1 MLITD
6 GNAEE
11 VERENSQW
19 ADLPR
24 KIKRIAEG
32 ESSSC
37 NGIKSLLEKQNAELS
52 AFDNELGE

>member
-1 MLITD
+1 MLIMD

-11 VERENSQW
+11 VERENSWW

-37 NGIKSLLEKQNAELS
+37 KGMHQVSSRETKRMRCRALCIQQ
-52 AFDNELGE
+52 